1 MPYATITMVQQHLP
15 QRWRDDAELSA
26 RIGDVQTAAEEDVDR
41 ALSVKYVVPVS
52 ATTSPL
58 AYVTV
63 QRLCA
68 RLIAARALK
77 LHRAIDAVETAW
89 YARDLEKEVLSV
101 LTEFAEG
108 NGVLPDDA
116 VLNECPAGLDVHDG
130 FDGMSASEQAKW
142 LPWFTRGDKW

>member
-1 MPYATITMVQQHLP
+1 MVQQHLP

-101 LTEFAEG
+101 LTEFAEAWSAARRCG
-108 NGVLPDDA
+108 A
-116 VLNECPAGLDVHDG
+116 NECRR
-130 FDGMSASEQAKW
+130 AS
-142 LPWFTRGDKW
+142 TCMMVSMG